1 MTGRSTSSHPSAL
14 WTPGRSVAVRQ
25 SPVWVKTKSDGLE
38 VAVVGRLLLRPVYR
52 TLRAVDIERHAAAR
66 WPRGFVLHQIRI
78 EAREAA
84 IVPLFREDLG
94 FEPVERRGERHA
106 RLPPLARG
114 QHPKRRVLSQSLGVV
129 RVVVPGQATVD
140 RLAEEVRQQELAI
153 VSRAGIAEVSLDQ
166 RTQAEAFVQLA
177 RE

>member
-1 MTGRSTSSHPSAL
+1 M
-14 WTPGRSVAVRQ
+14 AVRQ

-38 VAVVGRLLLRPVYR
+38 VAVVGRLLLRAVYR

-94 FEPVERRGERHA
+94 LEPVERRGERHA

-114 QHPKRRVLSQSLGVV
+114 QHPKRRILGQSLGVV
-129 RVVVPGQATVD
+129 GILVSRQAAVD
-140 RLAEEVRQQELAI
+140 RLAEEVRQEELG
-153 VSRAGIAEVSLDQ
+153 VESGAGIGEVSFDQ
-166 RTQAEAFVQLA
+166 ALRPSRSSNSRGSNSPASEVTVAP
-177 RE
+177 RKST